1 MARLNAKRA
10 ELQQQLDEVTV
21 ELQATENKKRSH
33 NAQSHKVM
41 STYNQRMKNFA
52 GENQKMSSTYE
63 KASSALQRSSKS
75 KQFLSSLCE
84 STISTIVDRSHQTAR
99 VTRGSEKSST

>member
-33 NAQSHKVM
+33 NAQSHKIM
-41 STYNQRMKNFA
+41 STYNQRMKSFA

-84 STISTIVDRSHQTAR
+84 STISTIADRSHQTAR